1 MDWKAKRDALLAEAR
16 AILDAA
22 KAAERG
28 MSAEE
33 TALFDSKVA
42 EADGLASTMER
53 DAKLGTSD
61 VAARA
66 KLPAHQL
73 EPDPTQKGRTEVV
86 ERKREP
92 GEVLGFIVRSLYT
105 YGPRDMD
112 KAAIE
117 AERKYGG
124 SSPEVRALGVSDFTA
139 GGALVPDEFSN
150 EIIPLLAA
158 QSVFRKAGARV
169 VPLRG
174 TLEIPRMD
182 TGASVE
188 WVGENADRGTS
199 EASFGSVKLIEKTMS
214 IVTPISNDLLRLGG
228 PSVDTLIRDQIVQ
241 AMANGEDV
249 AFLKGAGTSYT
260 PRGIYYQ
267 APSAHVAAT
276 GGTTLALIRTDIL
289 NVCNLLAADNVP
301 ETKRVWIFNPRT
313 VNYLKWSM
321 VDSNSNF
328 AFPDL
333 RSANTLNG
341 WPVYT
346 TNNITTATN
355 VEWYLVEM
363 SGVFIG
369 DGPGLEIKVMDGAAY
384 YSSASSAVVAGLSR
398 NQSVI
403 SALKKVDMVL
413 AYANGVAVR
422 HTVTI

>member
-1 MDWKAKRDALLAEAR
+1 MDLRTKRDGLLAEAR

-22 KAAERG
+22 KTAERG
-28 MSAEE
+28 MSVDE
-33 TALFDSKVA
+33 TATFDAKVA
-42 EADGLASTMER
+42 EADGLTATMER
-53 DAKLGTSD
+53 DAKLETEQVSN
-61 VAARA
+61 RA
-66 KLPAHQL
+66 KLPAHQM
-73 EPDPTQKGRTEVV
+73 EPDKPAGRTEVV

-92 GEVLGFIVRSLYT
+92 GEVLGFIVRNLYEF
-105 YGPRDMD
+105 GARDKD
-112 KAAIE
+112 RAVLAAE
-117 AERKYGG
+117 KKFGG
-124 SSPEVRALGVSDFTA
+124 SSPEVRALSISDFTG

-169 VPLRG
+169 LPLRG
-174 TLEIPRMD
+174 TLEVPRM
-182 TGASVE
+182 TTANTVE
-188 WVGENADRGTS
+188 WIGENVDRATS
-199 EASFGSVKLIEKTMS
+199 DAAFDSVKLIEKTMS
-214 IVTPISNDLLRLGG
+214 VVAPISNDLLRLGG
-228 PSVDTLIRDQIVQ
+228 PSVDRLIRDSIVQ

-249 AFLKGAGTSYT
+249 AFLKGAGTAFT

-267 APSAHVAAT
+267 APTAHVAAT

-301 ETKRVWIFNPRT
+301 ETNRAWIFNPRT

-321 VDSNSNF
+321 VDANSNF

-333 RSANTLNG
+333 RANNTLNG

-346 TNNITTATN
+346 TNNITTGTN
-355 VEWYLVEM
+355 VEWYLIEM
-363 SGVFIG
+363 SGVYIG

-403 SALKKVDMVL
+403 SALKKTDMVM
-413 AYANGVAVR
+413 AYANGAAVR